1 MVLGVISKANKLN
14 PLKELLKGDLNFHEK
29 DSTYASHDFHAFAAK
44 FPPQLP
50 KVFIQGLT
58 DRGDVVLDP
67 MMGSGTTI
75 VEAFL
80 AGRKAIGFDIDP
92 LAVHLCRVKVTP
104 QNVERLTA
112 LGEEVL
118 NGARWLFAAPTVVTE
133 ELSRRFDTKTK
144 EFIDYWFLPHTQHEL
159 MALIMAIENVKDE
172 AIKDFL
178 ELTFSSIIITKSGG
192 VSMARDLAHTRPHRD
207 ETKVPQSALAAF
219 EYRLKKNIAGIAE
232 LRDGEGTVELH
243 SGDARALTLAD
254 ESVDLVVTSPP
265 YANAIDYMRAH
276 KFSLVW
282 FGSRIEELTRLRA
295 TYIGSERVADTNLAF
310 LTHRPETVIRQLARK
325 DPRKAKVLR
334 KYFTDMSNA
343 ISEMYRVL
351 RPDSAAI
358 IVVGTSTIR
367 GINVETHRCLADI
380 AAEIGF
386 QVVGVANRQLDRNR
400 RMMPARF
407 GKKSASMIEQR
418 IHEEYVIGLLV
429 VPGYRLR
436 KRGA

>member
-1 MVLGVISKANKLN
+1 MVVRTSSKTNKLN
-14 PLKELLKGDLNFHEK
+14 TLRELLKSDLNFHEK
-29 DSTYASHDFHAFAAK
+29 DSAYASHNFHAFAAK

-58 DRGDVVLDP
+58 EHGDVVLDP

-80 AGRKAIGFDIDP
+80 AGREAIGFDIDP
-92 LAVHLCRVKVTP
+92 LAVRLCRVKVTP
-104 QNVERLTA
+104 LDVERLTA

-118 NGARWLFAAPTVVTE
+118 NGARWLLAAPTTVTE
-133 ELSRRFDTKTK
+133 ELSKRFDTKTK
-144 EFIDYWFLPHTQHEL
+144 AFIDYWFLPHTQREL
-159 MALIMAIENVKDE
+159 MALIMAIENIKDE

-232 LRDGEGTVELH
+232 LRDGEGSVELY
-243 SGDARALTLAD
+243 SGDARALTLTD

-282 FGSRIEELTRLRA
+282 FGSPIEELSRLRA
-295 TYIGSERVADTNLAF
+295 TYIGSERVVGTNLAF
-310 LTHRPETVIRQLARK
+310 LPHRSETAIRQLARK
-325 DPRKAKVLR
+325 DPQKAKVLR
-334 KYFTDMSNA
+334 KYFTDMSDA

-351 RPDSAAI
+351 RPNTAAI

-367 GINVETHRCLADI
+367 GINVETHLCLADI
-380 AAEIGF
+380 AAGIGF
-386 QVVGVANRQLDRNR
+386 QVVGIADRQLDRNR

-407 GKKSASMIEQR
+407 KKSASMIEQR
-418 IHEEYVIGLLV
+418 IHEEYVIGLLK
-429 VPGYRLR
+429 PM
-436 KRGA
+436 

>member
-1 MVLGVISKANKLN
+1 MVVGISSKASKLN
-14 PLKELLKGDLNFHEK
+14 TLRELLEGDLNFHEK
-29 DSTYASHDFHAFAAK
+29 DSTYASHNFHAFAAK

-58 DRGDVVLDP
+58 DRGDTVLDP

-80 AGRKAIGFDIDP
+80 AGRRAIGFDIDP
-92 LAVHLCRVKVTP
+92 LAVRLCRVKVTP
-104 QNVERLTA
+104 LNVERLTA

-118 NGARWLFAAPTVVTE
+118 NGAMWLFAAPTTVAE
-133 ELSRRFDTKTK
+133 ELPRRFDPKTR
-144 EFIDYWFLPHTQHEL
+144 EFIDYWFLPDTQREL
-159 MALIMAIENVKDE
+159 MALIMGIENVKDE
-172 AIKDFL
+172 AIRDFL

-192 VSMARDLAHTRPHRD
+192 VSIARDLAHTRPHRD

-232 LRDGEGTVELH
+232 LRDGEGSVELH
-243 SGDARALTLAD
+243 SGDARTLTLAN

-282 FGSRIEELTRLRA
+282 FGSPIEELSRLRA
-295 TYIGSERVADTNLAF
+295 TYIGSERVVGTSLAF
-310 LTHRPETVIRQLARK
+310 LPHRPETVIQQLARK

-334 KYFTDMSNA
+334 KYFTDMSDA

-351 RPDSAAI
+351 RPNTAAI
-358 IVVGTSTIR
+358 IVVGTSTMR
-367 GINVETHRCLADI
+367 GINVETHLCLADI

-386 QVVGVANRQLDRNR
+386 RVVGIADRQLDRNR

-407 GKKSASMIEQR
+407 KKSASMIEQR
-418 IHEEYVIGLLV
+418 IHEEYVIGLLK
-429 VPGYRLR
+429 PM
-436 KRGA
+436 

>member
-1 MVLGVISKANKLN
+1 MYEETALTVAIKANRLSA
-14 PLKELLKGDLNFHEK
+14 LRDLLESDLNFHEK
-29 DSTYASHDFHAFAAK
+29 DSAYASHNFHAFAAK

-104 QNVERLTA
+104 LNVERLTT
-112 LGEEVL
+112 LGEEAL
-118 NGARWLFAAPTVVTE
+118 NGARWLFAAPTLVTE
-133 ELSRRFDTKTK
+133 ELSNRFDKKTK
-144 EFIDYWFLPHTQHEL
+144 EFIDYWFLPHTQREL
-159 MALIMAIENVKDE
+159 MALIMAIENVKDK
-172 AIKDFL
+172 AIRDFL

-207 ETKVPQSALAAF
+207 ETKVPKSALAAF

-243 SGDARALTLAD
+243 SGDARTLTLAN

-282 FGSRIEELTRLRA
+282 FGSPIEELTRLRA
-295 TYIGSERVADTNLAF
+295 TYIGSERVVGTSLAF
-310 LTHRPETVIRQLARK
+310 LPHRPETVIRQLARK
-325 DPRKAKVLR
+325 DPQKAKVLR
-334 KYFTDMSNA
+334 KYFTDMSDA

-351 RPDSAAI
+351 RPNTAAI

-367 GINVETHRCLADI
+367 GINVETHLCLADI

-386 QVVGVANRQLDRNR
+386 QVIGIADRQLDRNR

-407 GKKSASMIEQR
+407 KKSASMIEQR
-418 IHEEYVIGLLV
+418 IHEEYVIGLLK
-429 VPGYRLR
+429 PM
-436 KRGA
+436 

>member
-1 MVLGVISKANKLN
+1 MVVGISSKASKLN
-14 PLKELLKGDLNFHEK
+14 TLRELLEGDLNFHEK
-29 DSTYASHDFHAFAAK
+29 DSTYASHNFHAFAAK

-58 DRGDVVLDP
+58 DRGDTVLDP

-80 AGRKAIGFDIDP
+80 AGRRAIGFDIDP

-104 QNVERLTA
+104 LNVERLTA

-118 NGARWLFAAPTVVTE
+118 NGAMWLFAAPTTVAE
-133 ELSRRFDTKTK
+133 ELPRRFDPKTR
-144 EFIDYWFLPHTQHEL
+144 EFINYWFLPDTQREL
-159 MALIMAIENVKDE
+159 MALIMAIENVKDK
-172 AIKDFL
+172 AIRDFL

-207 ETKVPQSALAAF
+207 ETKVPKSALAAF

-232 LRDGEGTVELH
+232 LRDGEGSVELH
-243 SGDARALTLAD
+243 SGDARTLTLAN

-282 FGSRIEELTRLRA
+282 FGSPIEELSRLRA
-295 TYIGSERVADTNLAF
+295 TYIGSERVVGTSLAF
-310 LTHRPETVIRQLARK
+310 LPHRPETVIQQLVRK

-334 KYFTDMSNA
+334 KYFTDMSDA

-351 RPDSAAI
+351 RPNTAAI
-358 IVVGTSTIR
+358 IVVGTSTMR
-367 GINVETHRCLADI
+367 GINVETHLCLADI

-386 QVVGVANRQLDRNR
+386 RVVGIADRQLDRNR

-407 GKKSASMIEQR
+407 KKSASMIEQR
-418 IHEEYVIGLLV
+418 IHEEYVIGLLK
-429 VPGYRLR
+429 PM
-436 KRGA
+436 